1 MVKNLPIADIRAQIS
16 FSRYDKSTAEKDR
29 KGDK

>member
-1 MVKNLPIADIRAQIS
+1 MVKNLPIADIRAQIP
-16 FSRYDKSTAEKDR
+16 FSRYDKSTTEKDS